1 MYGVFFRIT
10 SISVHRFQGASVPA
24 APTMAAAEAEAAE
37 AAAAPPVAEVEL
49 TAEQEDLLA
58 SFLSDVTQVFYTCCN
73 ILLFDCDHL
82 RFRSNKGLLL
92 RESSC
97 KILILFEFWMW
108 SLRPLKMIFRYWVAF
123 NLNSSLGFHF
133 GYALY

>member
-1 MYGVFFRIT
+1 MVFFWIP

-58 SFLSDVTQVFYTCCN
+58 SFLSDVTQVFHICCN
-73 ILLFDCDHL
+73 IVVRL
-82 RFRSNKGLLL
+82 
-92 RESSC
+92 
-97 KILILFEFWMW
+97 
-108 SLRPLKMIFRYWVAF
+108 
-123 NLNSSLGFHF
+123 
-133 GYALY
+133 